1 MEFDLNLMRVFLMVM
16 DEGSVTR
23 AAQRLGLTQ
32 PAVSYALNRLRE
44 QFDDPLFLRTPNGM
58 QPTPVALAL
67 AEPIERGLNSFA
79 EAISL
84 RQAFDPQRSSRRF
97 RMAMSDIGVIV
108 FLPELMEQLHTEAPR
123 LQLEIRDVPLEDLPQ
138 ALRDGEID
146 LAIGNL
152 AGLRQQT
159 CHAHL
164 FHEHYCCMGRR
175 GHPLL
180 ASGKLTR
187 AQYRKLD
194 HILVDSRGSSHRAL
208 DGILAEAGVP
218 RRPALTL
225 PHFSAAAEI
234 ARRTDLILTLPYR
247 AALWLNRN
255 EAFDILP
262 VPVALPPLQVTVHW
276 HPRFDTDPGTVW
288 LRQRVITLLADPDN
302 SAAAQSSSVED
313 R

>member
-1 MEFDLNLMRVFLMVM
+1 MDFDLNLMRVFLMVM

-23 AAQRLGLTQ
+23 AAQRLNLTQ

-44 QFDDPLFLRTPNGM
+44 QFDDPLFVRTPNGM
-58 QPTPVALAL
+58 QPTPVARAL

-79 EAISL
+79 EVISM
-84 RQAFDPQRSSRRF
+84 RQAFDPQQSKRRF
-97 RMAMSDIGVIV
+97 RMAMSDIGVMV
-108 FLPELMEQLHTEAPR
+108 FLPELMEQLHTQAPK
-123 LQLEIRDVPLEDLPQ
+123 LQLEIREVALEALPQ

-152 AGLRQQT
+152 EGLRQHT

-164 FHEHYCCMGRR
+164 FHEHYCCMGRQ

-180 ASGKLTR
+180 TAGKLTR

-194 HILVDSRGSSHRAL
+194 HILVDSRGSAHRAL

-234 ARRTDLILTLPYR
+234 ARRTDLVITLPYR
-247 AALWLNRN
+247 AALWLNRDQ
-255 EAFDILP
+255 AFDILP
-262 VPVALPPLQVTVHW
+262 VPIALPPLQVTVHW
-276 HPRFDTDPGTVW
+276 HRRFDADPGTIW
-288 LRQRVITLLADPDN
+288 LRERVVGLLGEA
-302 SAAAQSSSVED
+302 E
-313 R
+313 